1 MSTSSSSTSE
11 TLISTDHTS
20 PSLTLVHHLITIKL
34 TRDNYLLWKAQVVP
48 YLKGQHLFRF
58 VDGSHPCPSQ
68 VVASASS
75 DSTAVLLNSEFT
87 KWQLQDQLILS
98 ALISSLSEKVMTHV
112 VKCTTS
118 RDIWLTLERMF
129 TAQSRARAMQLHYKL
144 ATLKKGAIS
153 IADYFHTFTG
163 LEYDS
168 LITSV
173 HQRLQPPSIDELYGH
188 LLNHEL
194 RLEHHTPTVDL
205 SVASANVATN
215 NRFSRGNGRGGG
227 RSPHNGN
234 GRGSPNFNG
243 SKHFSPNNRG
253 RGRGRNSANG
263 PRSVCQVCNRP
274 GHVALHCYH
283 RFDNSYYSEQSAQMQ
298 AYYSNTQPASDP
310 NWYTDTGATHHLTS
324 DLANLNVHAEEY
336 TGTDQIR
343 VGNGKGLPVAHIG
356 TTSLSTPHSSLL
368 LKDVLHVP
376 QITKN
381 LVSVQKF
388 TSDTNTF
395 FEFHPDYFLVKDR
408 PTRKLLLHG
417 LSSNG
422 LYSFSSAK
430 PHSPPSAF
438 LGERTSI
445 DGWHS
450 RLGHPAFPVV
460 SRIVSRFG
468 LPASNKGH
476 SSCSACLSSKSKQLP
491 FSHSINR
498 VSKPLE
504 LIYTDV
510 WGPSP
515 ICSVNGFKYY
525 VSFLDAFTR
534 YTWLFPIS
542 CKSDV
547 YATFKQFQI
556 HVERFFD
563 SKIKIVQSDWGGEYR
578 SLQKFLHSLGIQH
591 RLSCPRTHQQN
602 GAIER
607 KHRHIVETGL
617 ALLTHAHLPLKHWDD
632 AFLTACYLINRLPT
646 PLLNNTTP
654 YEALFSL
661 STKLLSPQSY
671 SPIHKGYKCL
681 HISSGRVYISRDVV
695 FEEKIFPFNIGPP
708 PTVPAPTPTNIGLPL
723 LTIPTL
729 CPNPSPR
736 PNPSPLPNPTHS
748 PQNPQTP
755 PSSPNST
762 ATSAVPQSSLPSTPV
777 FPFLL
782 TPWSLAPK
790 PTSPNPKSSMM
801 VLHELLN
808 SMLSSRIAHGTLSHP
823 KPHGILSVV
832 SGSSASSVR
841 ANGSVE
847 RFKARLVA
855 KGFHQ
860 QPDVQN
866 AFLHGDLSEEVYMA
880 QPPGFAHPQYPDHVV
895 SISFLVIEVV
905 PSFSGVLLTQQRY
918 ILDLLK
924 RTNMATAK
932 PVCSP
937 MAPSTHL
944 SLFEGEH
951 FSDATLYRSTVGAL
965 QYLSITRPDIAFTV
979 NKLSQ
984 YMHQPTLLH
993 WQAVKRLLRYL
1004 KHTITHGLH
1013 LQPSNTTV
1021 LQAFTDADWAGSRD
1035 DRRSTGGFCVFLG
1048 KNLISW
1054 SCKKQATVARSST
1067 EAEYKALANAAA
1079 EIQWFKSLLSELG
1092 ITLSTT
1098 PILWCDNIGATYLS
1112 SNPVFHARTKHV
1124 EIDFHFVRD
1133 MVANKS
1139 LDIRFLSSRDQL
1151 ADIFTKPLSSARFA
1165 LLRSKLNVV
1174 SLPLSLRGRVK
1185 DNDQSAKDDPQAT
1198 QTTQTLKDKDQG

>member
-1 MSTSSSSTSE
+1 
-11 TLISTDHTS
+11 
-20 PSLTLVHHLITIKL
+20 
-34 TRDNYLLWKAQVVP
+34 
-48 YLKGQHLFRF
+48 
-58 VDGSHPCPSQ
+58 
-68 VVASASS
+68 
-75 DSTAVLLNSEFT
+75 
-87 KWQLQDQLILS
+87 
-98 ALISSLSEKVMTHV
+98 
-112 VKCTTS
+112 
-118 RDIWLTLERMF
+118 
-129 TAQSRARAMQLHYKL
+129 
-144 ATLKKGAIS
+144 
-153 IADYFHTFTG
+153 
-163 LEYDS
+163 
-168 LITSV
+168 
-173 HQRLQPPSIDELYGH
+173 
-188 LLNHEL
+188 
-194 RLEHHTPTVDL
+194 
-205 SVASANVATN
+205 
-215 NRFSRGNGRGGG
+215 
-227 RSPHNGN
+227 
-234 GRGSPNFNG
+234 
-243 SKHFSPNNRG
+243 
-253 RGRGRNSANG
+253 
-263 PRSVCQVCNRP
+263 
-274 GHVALHCYH
+274 
-283 RFDNSYYSEQSAQMQ
+283 MQ

-356 TTSLSTPHSSLL
+356 TTSLSTPHSSLI

-417 LSSNG
+417 LSNNG
-422 LYSFSSAK
+422 LYSFSSAT

-460 SRIVSRFG
+460 SRIISRFG

-491 FSHSINR
+491 FSLSINR

-515 ICSVNGFKYY
+515 ICSINGFKYY

-547 YATFKQFQI
+547 YATFKQFQL

-591 RLSCPRTHQQN
+591 RLSCPHTHQQN

-654 YEALFSL
+654 YEALFHSPPNYSL
-661 STKLLSPQSY
+661 LKVFGCACWPNLRPYNSNKLQPRSIRCVFLGY

-695 FEEKIFPFNIGPP
+695 FEEKIFPFNIGPTP
-708 PTVPAPTPTNIGLPL
+708 HVPAPTPTHIGLPL

-736 PNPSPLPNPTHS
+736 PNPSPLPNLTPS
-748 PQNPQTP
+748 AQNPQTLS
-755 PSSPNST
+755 SSPNST
-762 ATSAVPQSSLPSTPV
+762 ATSVVPHPPSPPLLLPVPSHPMVTRSKAHITTPKV
-777 FPFLL
+777 FHDGTVRYPLPHALL
-782 TPWSLAPK
+782 TESDQSPLEPTCYTLAMKDPQWRAAMNSEFDALLK
-790 PTSPNPKSSMM
+790 NRTWHLVSPQTARNIIGCKW
-801 VLHELLN
+801 VF
-808 SMLSSRIAHGTLSHP
+808 RIKRRAD
-823 KPHGILSVV
+823 
-832 SGSSASSVR
+832 GSI
-841 ANGSVE
+841 E

-860 QPDVQN
+860 QPGIDFGETFSPVIKPTTVRTILSIAISNRWSIRQIDVQN

-880 QPPGFAHPQYPDHVV
+880 QPPGFAHPQYPDHVCKLQKALYGLKQAPRAWF
-895 SISFLVIEVV
+895 SRLTTWLLHFGFTGSQSDSSLFIYHHPTFTMYFLIYVDDIIITCSKASAITELLTLLQSEFAIKDLGGLNFFLGIEVV
-905 PSFSGVLLTQQRY
+905 HSFSGVLLTQQRY

-951 FSDATLYRSTVGAL
+951 FTDDTLYRSTVGAL

-979 NKLSQ
+979 KKLSQ

-1021 LQAFTDADWAGSRD
+1021 LQAFTDADWAGNRD

-1092 ITLSTT
+1092 ITLSST

-1165 LLRSKLNVV
+1165 LLRSKLNVI
-1174 SLPLSLRGRVK
+1174 SLPLTLRGRVK
-1185 DNDQSAKDDPQAT
+1185 DNYQSAKDDPQAT